1 MRLVR
6 TAIACL
12 ATFAVLLTGA
22 WAGGAC
28 APARAQAGR
37 PPRASLPD
45 AFPSGRESAEIPVA
59 DALVVNGQPIQLSVL
74 YTADSPEQVAGFYA
88 AAFRARGLLPIANG
102 DARLG
107 HVSVFDPTDGLQR
120 SVTALLE
127 RSGNTLVLLGLSDPR
142 HLARLVSRASGAP
155 FPVPEEH
162 RAFLASSSEDGNV
175 RAYSGQFVS
184 SLTTGQVADF
194 YRERLGG
201 NGYTERSAQSGGGF
215 LVFTKSGSTV
225 SIALQ
230 PLEERGG
237 SAAFVNH
244 TETAR

>member
-1 MRLVR
+1 MRTLR
-6 TAIACL
+6 TAIALL

-28 APARAQAGR
+28 TPARAQPGR
-37 PPRASLPD
+37 PPRTSLPD
-45 AFPSGRESAEIPVA
+45 PLPSRRESAEIPVA
-59 DALVVNGQPIQLSVL
+59 DALVVNGQPMQLSVL
-74 YTADSPEQVAGFYA
+74 YTADPPEQVAGFYA

-107 HVSVFDPTDGLQR
+107 HVSVFDPSDGLQR

-127 RSGNTLVLLGLSDPR
+127 RSGQTLVLLGVSDPR
-142 HLARLVSRASGAP
+142 QIARLVSRASSAP
-155 FPVPEEH
+155 YPVPQEH
-162 RAFLASSSEDGNV
+162 RAFLGHSSEDGSV

-194 YRERLGG
+194 YRERLGAG
-201 NGYTERSAQSGGGF
+201 GYAERSDQAGGGF
-215 LVFTKSGSTV
+215 LVFAKGGSTV

-237 SAAFVNH
+237 SAVFVNQ
-244 TETAR
+244 TEAPQ